1 MNKPETSYVFDPN
14 WAEALRR
21 YIRSEKAKSG
31 LTYDDISEK
40 LNAVYGINQSPA
52 NLKSKIT
59 RANFGA
65 QLFLQIMLVMDNQ
78 KIDLLALH
86 DLYLSIAKHKSE

>member
-31 LTYDDISEK
+31 LTYEDISEK
-40 LNAVYGINQSPA
+40 LDLVYGIKQSPA

-65 QLFLQIMLVMDNQ
+65 QLFLQMMLVMDSE
-78 KIDLLALH
+78 KIDLSVLNE
-86 DLYLSIAKHKSE
+86 LYQGISKQAD

>member
-1 MNKPETSYVFDPN
+1 MNKSETSYVFDPN
-14 WAEALRR
+14 WAETLRR

-31 LTYDDISEK
+31 LTYEDISEK
-40 LNAVYGINQSPA
+40 LNLVYGIKQSPA

-65 QLFLQIMLVMDNQ
+65 QLFLQMMLVMGSD
-78 KIDLLALH
+78 KIDLLALEE
-86 DLYLSIAKHKSE
+86 LYQGISE